1 MIKSRDRASRCR
13 VRAASSG
20 LAAHRAERDGATHH
34 QPRPTCPQWT
44 HGAIESNSWA
54 PKGPPKKKI
63 TALPTCGW
71 GLSNAGGPQKA
82 SVPVSSQ
89 LCPVSTSPCQ
99 KMRGPIIQANYL

>member
-54 PKGPPKKKI
+54 PKGPPKKNHCSAHLRLGAQQCQESPKSI
-63 TALPTCGW
+63 RACRFPAVPRFH
-71 GLSNAGGPQKA
+71 LSLSENEGSHYSG
-82 SVPVSSQ
+82 
-89 LCPVSTSPCQ
+89 
-99 KMRGPIIQANYL
+99 